1 MDGYTVNMISRYQ
14 HQGLTW
20 IDLESPTRAEIEVLK
35 EEFELHPVIAEE
47 LLLNSERAKVDIYDN
62 AIYLILHFPFINR
75 TTGRI
80 QETEIDFVILND
92 VLITTH
98 YELIDPLHDFSKLFE
113 VGSYLSN
120 LKIGEHAGFLFFS
133 QIRELYKHTVYV
145 MESVG
150 HEIKE
155 IESRI
160 FAGEEA
166 EMVERISR
174 ANRSLIDTRQTL
186 RYHSETL
193 KSLSYN
199 CKKMFGEDFTYYVSA
214 IQGEYEHC
222 ERTTEEN
229 RQTLRDLRETNDS
242 LLSTKTNET
251 IKRLT
256 AVNIIML
263 PLGLVT
269 WIFAMHSEYL
279 SLNNLYALLT
289 VLASMAIIAIVLVLY
304 FRSKKWI

>member
-1 MDGYTVNMISRYQ
+1 MISRYQ

-20 IDLESPTRAEIEVLK
+20 VDLESPTRAEIELLR
-35 EEFELHPVIAEE
+35 EEFQLHPVISEE
-47 LLLNSERAKVDIYDN
+47 LFINSERAKVDIYDN

-75 TTGRI
+75 STGRI

-120 LKIGEHAGFLFFS
+120 VKIGKHAGFLFFS
-133 QIRELYKHTVYV
+133 QIRELYKHTTYV

-150 HEIKE
+150 REIRE
-155 IESRI
+155 IENKI

-166 EMVERISR
+166 EMVLKISK

-186 RYHSETL
+186 RYHKETL
-193 KSLSYN
+193 KSFALN

-222 ERTTEEN
+222 EQTTEEN

-242 LLSTKTNET
+242 LLSTKTNDT

-263 PLGLVT
+263 PLGLIT
-269 WIFAMHSEYL
+269 WIFAMHSDYL
-279 SLNNLYALLT
+279 SLNDPRALIG
-289 VLASMAIIAIVLVLY
+289 VFIGMAVIAIAIAGY